1 MGTVHVLDFIRIM
14 CTLPS
19 NYIAR
24 NSTVCKKVITFLAGD
39 TIILRETIIVHK
51 KVVPSLLIK
60 KQTLLQESSNENNY
74 YHEQE
79 GEYAA

>member
-1 MGTVHVLDFIRIM
+1 MHITKQLYCEKFNRVQKSYHFLGRGH
-14 CTLPS
+14 

-24 NSTVCKKVITFLAGD
+24 NY
-39 TIILRETIIVHK
+39 IIVHK

-60 KQTLLQESSNENNY
+60 KQTVLQESSNENNY